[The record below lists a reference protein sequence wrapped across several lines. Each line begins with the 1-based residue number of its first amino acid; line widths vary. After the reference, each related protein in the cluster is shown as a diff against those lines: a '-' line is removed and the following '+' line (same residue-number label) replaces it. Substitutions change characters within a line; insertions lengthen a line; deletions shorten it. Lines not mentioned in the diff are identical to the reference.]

1 VNGVLGG
8 YGTGVS
14 RSLPTA
20 EKSSLSDTGP
30 ELTPQPVPHI
40 EQLSSRLF
48 LLSLLP
54 ALHTF
59 ASPLTP
65 SPVDRPAH
73 RLTALDVGAGIGRV
87 TQHVLLPLFDD
98 VVVLEPVDKFIRE
111 AHRSASAGEWRDL
124 PKLGKQPS
132 DDGSDMDRWK
142 EDERKVNEMR
152 KGRGKRILCVKGGL
166 QGLDPAYPVRGDRFE
181 SVGVV
186 GEAKAGQGAELGAE
200 EEEVMYDVSVLP
212 VLVSALLLSA
222 S

>member
-142 EDERKVNEMR
+142 EDERKVN
-152 KGRGKRILCVKGGL
+152 
-166 QGLDPAYPVRGDRFE
+166 PAYPVRGDRFE